1 MERSLKKNRIF
12 LDTVYILALTNR
24 RDQYHQLASKLVSQ
38 FVGYSMATT
47 DAILLEVGN
56 ALARSHRQEAAKAIQ
71 QLLTSDDVEVVH
83 LSPQLFERGLALY
96 TTHQDKVWSLVDCIS
111 FIVMT
116 EADIAEALTTD
127 RHFEQAGF
135 RALMNEHG

>member
-1 MERSLKKNRIF
+1 VKNNRIF

-24 RDQYHQLASKLVSQ
+24 RDQYHQLATRLVSQ
-38 FVGYSMATT
+38 FAGHSMATT

-83 LSPQLFERGLALY
+83 LSQELFERGLAPY
-96 TTHQDKVWSLVDCIS
+96 TTHQDKAWSLVDCIS

-116 EADIAEALTTD
+116 EVGIAGALTTD

-135 RALMNEHG
+135 QALMNEHG